1 MTKQEF
7 EQMLI
12 SDLFNGYPAD
22 VTKYIDKTHDESREQ
37 RLEDVLEDIMHTF
50 ATFENDPVRMRDAM
64 KRVMLKVVNEIVEAS
79 DLYDELDDDY
89 SDVAADAYYLRYKE
103 EGV

>member
-22 VTKYIDKTHDESREQ
+22 VTKYINNKESREDA
-37 RLEDVLEDIMHTF
+37 LEDVLEDIMHTF
-50 ATFENDPVRMRDAM
+50 ATFENDPVRMRDAL

-89 SDVAADAYYLRYKE
+89 SDVAADNAYLRYKE